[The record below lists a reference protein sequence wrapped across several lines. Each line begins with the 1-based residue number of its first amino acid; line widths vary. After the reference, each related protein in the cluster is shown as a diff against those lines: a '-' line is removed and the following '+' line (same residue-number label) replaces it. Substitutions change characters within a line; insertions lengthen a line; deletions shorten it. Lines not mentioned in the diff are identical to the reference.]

1 MRSSS
6 CALRGSAVVV
16 LSLLGAVACFSGCS
30 SVGSPDEAT
39 MSDTGS
45 MVGRVT
51 TTDGNGV
58 VGIAVSLWSEGESVE
73 SNYTYSTTTDQSGDY
88 EFPEVAMDGT
98 GSNST
103 TYEMYVNR
111 TRSQATGMESEY
123 TASATVVIVE
133 RGETVTEDVVL
144 ELLEADAGSPAQTEL

>member
-6 CALRGSAVVV
+6 CALRGSAVMV
-16 LSLLGAVACFSGCS
+16 LILLAAVAWLSGCS

-51 TTDGNGV
+51 TTEGNAV
-58 VGIAVSLWSEGESVE
+58 VGIAVSLWSEDQIGE
-73 SNYTYSTTTDQSGDY
+73 SNYAYSTATDQSGDY
-88 EFPEVAMDGT
+88 EFPEVAMDGS
-98 GSNST
+98 GSSST

-111 TRSQATGMESEY
+111 TRNQATGMESDY
-123 TASATVVIVE
+123 TAYAAVVSVE

-144 ELLEADAGSPAQTEL
+144 ELLEAEGGSPAQTEF